1 MSSLKPQ
8 TLKGFNDWFA
18 EDVKLREY
26 IIGIFKQV
34 FEKYGYEPLETPAVE
49 YSELILGQSGEEA
62 EKQYYRFK
70 DPGGRDVMLKYEV
83 MIGMCRAVATN
94 IDKIVFPYKRYQIQP
109 TWRAENTQK
118 GRYRQFTQADAD
130 TIGSASML
138 ADAEFIQMGLE
149 ITQKLGF
156 KKFLAQI
163 SNRKFLNGLREYLA
177 IPENKFYGMCMSID
191 KLRKVGPDEVQKE
204 LIEKRGL
211 TSQQVAEI
219 MKIINTNQYQNF
231 TNEQIIDVLTS
242 TVGKTK
248 IGKEGLNEL
257 KEIFDYLKLVDVP
270 EKWFRFDPSI
280 ARGLASYTGP
290 VWEFEVIDGGV
301 GSIAG
306 CGRYD
311 EAIGK
316 YLSGGKKIPATG
328 GSFGIERI
336 CEILKDRKMIDLGK
350 TNTKVLMTIFS
361 KDLLNKSAKSA
372 QNLRNNGVN
381 TDLYAI
387 PEDKLDKQIKYADK
401 KGIKYVIIIG
411 PEEAAKDEVT
421 LKDMVTGEQKR
432 LKITNITNLNELKAN
447 LNEKN

>member
-1 MSSLKPQ
+1 MIKFMKPQ

-26 IIGIFKQV
+26 VIGILKQV

-70 DPGGRDVMLKYEV
+70 DPGDRDVMLKYEV
-83 MIGMCRAVATN
+83 MISMCRAVATN

-109 TWRAENTQK
+109 VWRAENTQK

-130 TIGSASML
+130 TIGSASII
-138 ADAEFIQMGLE
+138 ADAEFIQMGLD

-156 KKFLAQI
+156 RNFIAQI
-163 SNRKFLNGLREYLA
+163 SNRKFLNGLREYLV
-177 IPENKFYGMCMSID
+177 IPENKFYGMCMTVD
-191 KLRKVGPDEVQKE
+191 KLRKIGSGEVQKE

-211 TSQQVAEI
+211 ESEQANQIIKA
-219 MKIINTNQYQNF
+219 INTNQYKNF
-231 TNEQIIDVLTS
+231 TNEEIIDVLSS
-242 TVGKTK
+242 TVGTTK
-248 IGKEGLNEL
+248 VGKEGLDEL
-257 KEIFDYLKLVDVP
+257 KEIFAYLKLVNVP
-270 EKWFRFDPSI
+270 EKCFRFDPSI

-311 EAIGK
+311 DAIGK
-316 YLSGGKKIPATG
+316 YLGGDKKVPATG

-336 CEILKDRKMIDLGK
+336 CEIIKDRKMLNLGK
-350 TNTKVLMTIFS
+350 TNTQVLITIFTPEF
-361 KDLLNKSAKSA
+361 LNYSIRLA
-372 QNLRNNGVN
+372 NDLRNSGINA
-381 TDLYAI
+381 DLYVI

-401 KGIKYVIIIG
+401 KGIPYVVILG
-411 PEEAAKDEVT
+411 PDEVANNT
-421 LKDMVTGEQKR
+421 ATVKKLATSEQNTIPQDQLIKNLK
-432 LKITNITNLNELKAN
+432 
-447 LNEKN
+447 